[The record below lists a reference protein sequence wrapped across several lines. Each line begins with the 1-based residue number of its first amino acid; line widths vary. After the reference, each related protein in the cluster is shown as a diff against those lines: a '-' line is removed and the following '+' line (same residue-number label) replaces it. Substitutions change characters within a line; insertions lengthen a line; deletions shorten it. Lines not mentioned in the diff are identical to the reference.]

1 MPTGSKTT
9 TKLTANGSAKG
20 KLVEGK
26 YTEEQLFAAA
36 ETTVKKKTKDSK
48 ILDVEVEKLIPKFH
62 ERGKEGKFS
71 TFLQVYRMAAAS
83 LRFFKNLFATQS
95 FVILPRVRTRS
106 CTRARWLLRR
116 ERRYKCKINERF

>member
-9 TKLTANGSAKG
+9 TKLAANGSAKG

-62 ERGKEGKFS
+62 ERGKDGNFFPILRVFIS
-71 TFLQVYRMAAAS
+71 NGSS
-83 LRFFKNLFATQS
+83 LRSIFF
-95 FVILPRVRTRS
+95 
-106 CTRARWLLRR
+106 
-116 ERRYKCKINERF
+116 